1 MQSNRRITKDT
12 ECKAVLS
19 RNINDGR
26 IQQDWHGGYGK
37 AERER
42 ESERKEKGPWK
53 RKELVLVLV
62 LVLVS
67 ERGQ

>member
-42 ESERKEKGPWK
+42 EREREEREGSMEEK
-53 RKELVLVLV
+53 RARARACACACE
-62 LVLVS
+62 
-67 ERGQ
+67 